1 MKKLNLLLIAF
12 ALIFNVKV
20 VFAQTSYKPFA
31 DVYTMEKDYS
41 NSTLFL
47 SKKTEIKVIKASGSV
62 GTEESSGNYK
72 FYRTNINEGSELIV
86 LITNSAV
93 NKKGELLDAV
103 VKINN
108 VKKFSAADS
117 GYATF
122 GVKSSYTVAKDVSNP
137 TSTNSYTTK
146 NNEPMVLELGT
157 SKATAE
163 INITYYLA
171 GTYKDESNKGNLG
184 NVTGASATIWDFD
197 NVASGTYAAERFA
210 GNEGIVPLNGDAL
223 IYYNI
228 TPTHKNPS
236 YAYEY
241 KTEDNGIAIKTK
253 QGGNVDSLNY
263 ENMVFLKT
271 NITDS
276 TFKLSFGG
284 ETGNLFLTFASPYPY
299 NLNMPTKTVDVKEA
313 ISGKVF
319 HYNIM
324 QYVPNNY
331 YGTIFGLQKVFDNM
345 YSNTRYTSFKIWE
358 TFNKNL
364 EINTKDIKVT
374 NELGEDVTSYFT
386 FTVDSNNK
394 MTGIVNSD
402 TFDKAEFYGHAYNVS
417 VPITLKE
424 DVKEISKITSDKTY
438 VQAIKNNAK
447 LVSQS
452 EDKTSYTVNYKVK
465 YKVTTNYI
473 DYDTKEKIKDSV
485 VEEKDLNEK
494 YITNY
499 KDIDD
504 TKWGLV
510 ELPKNYSGTVKE
522 NVDVNYY
529 FRKKYKVTVNF
540 YEQGTT
546 NKVAESQ
553 VLYYYMGDEYTTNYD
568 NVEKSWE
575 VAETP
580 DNAKGKITGEDIE
593 VNYYFTEVIIEN
605 PPTGAI
611 AIPFFL
617 IGLFFI
623 GVIFYKSKVNKKLYK
638 I

>member
-12 ALIFNVKV
+12 VLIFNVKM
-20 VFAQTSYKPFA
+20 VFAQTVYKPFSS
-31 DVYTMEKDYS
+31 VYTMEKDYS

-47 SKKTEIKVIKASGSV
+47 SKKTEFKVIKAAGSV
-62 GTEESSGNYK
+62 TTQESSGNYK
-72 FYRTNINEGSELIV
+72 FYRTNINAGSELIV

-146 NNEPMVLELGT
+146 DNEPMVLELGT

-163 INITYYLA
+163 ISITYYLA
-171 GTYKDESNKGNLG
+171 GTYKDESNKGKLG

-228 TPTHKNPS
+228 TPTHKNTS

-263 ENMVFLKT
+263 ENMAFLKT

-284 ETGNLFLTFASPYPY
+284 ETGNLFLMFASPYAY
-299 NLNMPTKTVDVKEA
+299 LLNMPTKTIDVKEA
-313 ISGKVF
+313 VSGEVF

-331 YGTIFGLQKVFDNM
+331 YGTVFGLQKVFDNM
-345 YSNTRYTSFKIWE
+345 YSNTRYTSFKITE

-364 EINTKDIKVT
+364 EVQTKDIKVT
-374 NELGEDVTSYFT
+374 NELDEDVTSYFT

-394 MTGIVNSD
+394 LTGIVSNA

-417 VPITLKE
+417 IPLTIKE

-438 VQAIKNNAK
+438 IKAIKNNAK
-447 LVSQS
+447 LEPQT
-452 EDKTSYTVNYKVK
+452 EDRTSYTVNFKVK

-473 DYDTKEKIKDSV
+473 DFDTKENIKDSV
-485 VEEKDLNEK
+485 IEEKELNEK

-522 NVDVNYY
+522 NVEVNYY
-529 FRKKYKVTVNF
+529 FRKKYKVTVNY

-546 NKVAESQ
+546 NKIADSQ
-553 VLYYYMGDEYTTNYD
+553 VLYFYMDDEYTTNYD

-580 DNAKGKITGEDIE
+580 ANATGKITGEDIE

-611 AIPFFL
+611 AIPFAL
-617 IGLFFI
+617 IGVFL
-623 GVIFYKSKVNKKLYK
+623 VVAVVYKNKRKNKLYK